1 MCVHLRSWPRRAVR
15 VISLALF
22 VLPSSVHVSSFSR
35 LPPKGSVLPITRAS
49 RPSLIP
55 LHRSSNKWDNLAEED
70 ADGLDMGDDVPG
82 PRDMRYIE
90 HNVLRQNK
98 FFVAIREAAGPEATD
113 DVYSRAPGSN
123 TWFFVGKTARVSD
136 VSSQMAVARQWSLI
150 ETHASRLRPI
160 ELFPKKGVLEL
171 WVAPGDSEMDVA
183 YNRPTVRFVEMKRP
197 ESVPNVDN
205 VRNVEVGF
213 QGEMYEGGE
222 EGFRT
227 QRTDDGMPARP
238 EITDEPKKGPKR
250 APTDEEYAEIQEIL
264 KGKDPAEFFDD

>member
-1 MCVHLRSWPRRAVR
+1 MWR
-15 VISLALF
+15 
-22 VLPSSVHVSSFSR
+22 
-35 LPPKGSVLPITRAS
+35 T
-49 RPSLIP
+49 
-55 LHRSSNKWDNLAEED
+55 
-70 ADGLDMGDDVPG
+70 
-82 PRDMRYIE
+82 
-90 HNVLRQNK
+90 
-98 FFVAIREAAGPEATD
+98 
-113 DVYSRAPGSN
+113 
-123 TWFFVGKTARVSD
+123 
-136 VSSQMAVARQWSLI
+136 
-150 ETHASRLRPI
+150 
-160 ELFPKKGVLEL
+160 
-171 WVAPGDSEMDVA
+171 
-183 YNRPTVRFVEMKRP
+183 TVRQYVFVEMKRP